1 MFHQISFPG
10 HRVAKKAAIATGA
23 LMALAAVSVTGAQAA
38 PITFVYEGTI
48 AVTTGDA
55 AFDAFLGQIARF
67 EFTVDPAAT
76 DDFPGDTS
84 LGAYGDGAAT
94 IPVTVGGYSATG
106 INAFIGIRGE
116 NISVG
121 DQYRVE
127 AQVFLE
133 EISGAD
139 IGGMQLEIAELLIE
153 QTAGGSSAIT
163 DDSLLLTQPNP
174 TDFPITFFSPYS
186 FQTATAEPGVWKP
199 AILRSRRQPCPNP
212 ARSRSSGLALSVSVM
227 PGGAATPDRSQSRQ
241 IQTAVLT
248 GRRFSFPLNTP
259 VSSRHNS
266 GVTNG
271 TDERLREGP

>member
-55 AFDAFLGQIARF
+55 AFDTFLGQIARF

-94 IPVTVGGYSATG
+94 ISVTVGGYSATG

-121 DQYRVE
+121 D
-127 AQVFLE
+127 
-133 EISGAD
+133 
-139 IGGMQLEIAELLIE
+139 
-153 QTAGGSSAIT
+153 
-163 DDSLLLTQPNP
+163 
-174 TDFPITFFSPYS
+174 
-186 FQTATAEPGVWKP
+186 
-199 AILRSRRQPCPNP
+199 
-212 ARSRSSGLALSVSVM
+212 
-227 PGGAATPDRSQSRQ
+227 
-241 IQTAVLT
+241 
-248 GRRFSFPLNTP
+248 
-259 VSSRHNS
+259 
-266 GVTNG
+266 
-271 TDERLREGP
+271 

>member
-10 HRVAKKAAIATGA
+10 HQVAKKAAIATGA

-38 PITFVYEGTI
+38 LITIVYEGTI

-55 AFDAFLGQIARF
+55 AFDAFPGQITTF

-76 DDFPGDTS
+76 DDFPSDTK

-94 IPVTVGGYSATG
+94 ISVTVGGYSETG
-106 INAFIGIRGE
+106 INAFIGIRDK
-116 NISVG
+116 NISVS

-127 AQVFLE
+127 AQIFLG
-133 EISGAD
+133 EIAGAD
-139 IGGMQLEIAELLIE
+139 MGGMQLEISELLIE
-153 QTAGGSSAIT
+153 QTPGGSSAIT
-163 DDSLLLTQPNP
+163 DDSLMLTQLNP
-174 TDFPITFFSPYS
+174 TDFSISFFSLLFS
-186 FQTATAEPGVWKP
+186 DGNGGTGGLEIGHLTIAST
-199 AILRSRRQPCPNP
+199 PCPNP
-212 ARSRSSGLALSVSVM
+212 ACSRSSGSALSVSVM
-227 PGGAATPDRSQSRQ
+227 PGGAATPDRSQSQQ

-248 GRRFSFPLNTP
+248 GRRFSFPLNTA
-259 VSSRHNS
+259 VSSRHNV